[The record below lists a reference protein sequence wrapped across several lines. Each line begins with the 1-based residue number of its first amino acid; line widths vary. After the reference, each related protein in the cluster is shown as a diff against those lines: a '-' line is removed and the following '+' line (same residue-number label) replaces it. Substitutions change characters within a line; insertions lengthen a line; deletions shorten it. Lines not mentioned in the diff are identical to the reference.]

1 VRSAFRRRPRSTT
14 AAGVGPTDAAADDPV
29 ADGRS
34 GLLPYIPAIDGLRA
48 LAVTGVLLYHAEI
61 GLFSGGFIG
70 VDIFFVIS
78 GYLITSLLLA
88 ERSGGDGS
96 VNLIGFWG
104 RRARRL
110 LPALLALVGGSL
122 LYTVIFLPQEVSS
135 LRGDAIASL
144 GYATNWYLIFEDQS
158 YFEALGRPSLLQ
170 HLWSLAVE
178 EQFYV
183 FFPMIFAVVLVRL
196 SVRYA
201 LALVCAAVI
210 ASAALM
216 ALLFEPGIDPS
227 RVYYGTDTRIF
238 VILAGVAL
246 AFVWRPGSLPRRA
259 AAFTARTADAWG
271 LAALVGLVA
280 VAFAATDDGA
290 FLYRGGF
297 LAVALLTSVL
307 IAAAVHPRAAL
318 IHGVLGRRPL
328 VWLGTR
334 SYSIYLWHWPVFM
347 LTRPGVDVSI
357 DGVEL
362 LAVRLAITFA
372 LAEASFRLIEAPIR
386 TGSLKKLWGAVS
398 EGARASVSVADF
410 RRLGATGAAVGVAVF
425 LAISVVAADPPPL
438 PSYLQAGQ
446 VQTISWSRAE
456 LPADSATPISTPT
469 PAPPTPSASPTPTP
483 DPSPSEADLWAA
495 EVWAA
500 DVRAATPAPTLG
512 SAGITPAPPPEP
524 TATDPPPP
532 GPTGPRVFALGDSVM
547 LGAAGALQNT
557 IGNLEVDA
565 AVSRQVSQGIGI
577 LSWRADSG
585 LLGDVVIIHL
595 GNNGYF
601 GEGQMEEIMS
611 ILAGVDR
618 VVFVTVKVPREWEGS
633 NNGVIQSAAAYANAV
648 VIDWHAIAVDN
659 PDFFWD
665 DEFHLRPHGA
675 DFYAGTLAPETALS
689 E

>member
-1 VRSAFRRRPRSTT
+1 MRHAFGVRARSTDSR
-14 AAGVGPTDAAADDPV
+14 TDALTEAGTDDPS
-29 ADGRS
+29 AAGRS

-48 LAVTGVLLYHAEI
+48 LAVTAVLLYHAQI
-61 GLFSGGFIG
+61 GLLSGGFIG

-88 ERSGGDGS
+88 ERSGGDGR
-96 VNLIGFWG
+96 VNLIAFWG

-110 LPALLALVGGSL
+110 LPALLALIGGSL
-122 LYTVIFLPQEVSS
+122 LYTVIFLPQEVAT

-144 GYATNWYLIFEDQS
+144 GYVTNWYLIFEDQS

-183 FFPMIFAVVLVRL
+183 FFPLIFGVVLARL

-201 LALVCAAVI
+201 LALVCAAAI

-216 ALLFEPGIDPS
+216 MLIFEPGVDPS

-246 AFVWRPGSLPRRA
+246 AYLWRPGGLPRRA

-271 LAALVGLVA
+271 LAALVGLIA

-297 LAVALLTSVL
+297 LAVAVLTSIL
-307 IAAAVHPRAAL
+307 IAAAVHPRSTL
-318 IHGVLGRRPL
+318 IGGILARRPL

-334 SYSIYLWHWPVFM
+334 SYSVYLWHWPVFM
-347 LTRPGVDVSI
+347 LTRPGVDVAI

-362 LAVRLAITFA
+362 LAVRLAVTFA
-372 LAEASFRLIEAPIR
+372 LAEASFRLIETPIR
-386 TGSLKKLWGAVS
+386 TGGLTKLWRAVS
-398 EGARASVSVADF
+398 RGARASIGFADF

-425 LAISVVAADPPPL
+425 LAISVLAADPPPL

-456 LPADSATPISTPT
+456 LPADSTTPVPAPT
-469 PAPPTPSASPTPTP
+469 PAPIALTTSPTPTLAP
-483 DPSPSEADLWAA
+483 LPPEPAA
-495 EVWAA
+495 
-500 DVRAATPAPTLG
+500 RTATPAPSE
-512 SAGITPAPPPEP
+512 SA
-524 TATDPPPP
+524 
-532 GPTGPRVFALGDSVM
+532 GPRVFALGDSVM
-547 LGAAGALQNT
+547 LGAAPSLKDT

-577 LSWRADSG
+577 LQSRADNG
-585 LLGDVVIIHL
+585 LLGDVVVIHL

-601 GEGQMEEIMS
+601 SEGQMEEIMS
-611 ILAGVDR
+611 ILSSVDR
-618 VVFVTVKVPREWEGS
+618 VVFVTVMVPREWEGP
-633 NNGVIQSAAAYANAV
+633 NNGVIQLAAAYPNAV
-648 VIDWHAIAVDN
+648 VVDWYAIGVGN
-659 PDFFWD
+659 PNFFWE
-665 DEFHLRPHGA
+665 DEFHLRSHGA
-675 DFYAGTLAPETALS
+675 DFYAGLLALQTALS

>member
-1 VRSAFRRRPRSTT
+1 
-14 AAGVGPTDAAADDPV
+14 
-29 ADGRS
+29 
-34 GLLPYIPAIDGLRA
+34 LPYIPAIDGLRA

-372 LAEASFRLIEAPIR
+372 LAEASFRLIETPIR

-398 EGARASVSVADF
+398 RGARASVGFADF
-410 RRLGATGAAVGVAVF
+410 QRLGATGAAVGVAVF

-446 VQTISWSRAE
+446 VQTISWSRE
-456 LPADSATPISTPT
+456 DLPAQNAPITSPTPT
-469 PAPPTPSASPTPTP
+469 PAPLP
-483 DPSPSEADLWAA
+483 A
-495 EVWAA
+495 EP
-500 DVRAATPAPTLG
+500 PAR
-512 SAGITPAPPPEP
+512 TPAPPEP
-524 TATDPPPP
+524 N
-532 GPTGPRVFALGDSVM
+532 GLRIFALGDSVM
-547 LGAAGALQNT
+547 LGAATSLEDS

-565 AVSRQVSQGIGI
+565 AVSRQVAQGIGI
-577 LSWRADSG
+577 LQWRADNG
-585 LLGDVVIIHL
+585 LLGDVVVIHL

-611 ILAGVDR
+611 ILSAVER
-618 VVFVTVKVPREWEGS
+618 VVFVTVMVPREWEGP
-633 NNGVIQSAAAYANAV
+633 NNGVIQSATAYPNAV
-648 VIDWHAIAVDN
+648 VVDWYAFGVGN
-659 PDFFWD
+659 PNFFWE
-665 DEFHLRPHGA
+665 DEFHLQPHGA
-675 DFYAGTLAPETALS
+675 DFYAGLLALQMSPPQ
-689 E
+689 